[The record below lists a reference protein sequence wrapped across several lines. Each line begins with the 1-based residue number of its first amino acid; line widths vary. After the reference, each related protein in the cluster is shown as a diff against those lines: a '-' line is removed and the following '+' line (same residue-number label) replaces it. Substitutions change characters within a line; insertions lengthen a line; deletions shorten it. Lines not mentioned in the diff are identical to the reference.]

1 MRISDWSSDVCS
13 SDLPMTLSFP
23 DLAPDGRIVLLTGAG
38 ISKESGL
45 DTFRD
50 PDGVWARHRIEDV
63 ATHDAFRREPAPVHA
78 YYNIRRR
85 TLPAPSIRPNAAQ
98 PPPARPQ
105 RDSPR
110 TFHTSPH
117 T

>member
-1 MRISDWSSDVCS
+1 
-13 SDLPMTLSFP
+13 MTLSFP

-63 ATHDAFRREPAPVHA
+63 ATPDAFRRDPARVHA
-78 YYNIRRR
+78 FYNIRRR
-85 TLPAPSIRPNAAQ
+85 PLADPSIRPRSAERRFRKGRAITG
-98 PPPARPQ
+98 RH
-105 RDSPR
+105 RWSPYQ
-110 TFHTSPH
+110 
-117 T
+117 